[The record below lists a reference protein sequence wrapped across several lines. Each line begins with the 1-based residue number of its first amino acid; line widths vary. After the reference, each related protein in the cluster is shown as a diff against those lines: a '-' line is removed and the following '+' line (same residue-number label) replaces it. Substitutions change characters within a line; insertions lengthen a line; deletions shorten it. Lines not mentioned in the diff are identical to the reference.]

1 MELDLL
7 NFKQQ
12 CIAGTHFELNS
23 QGLYS
28 FDDINEWENE
38 AVDHFTQL
46 QKLSVFSNDLKKELP
61 TVQKPLQ
68 NDKYDIKEKERP
80 VTPINDSIEYVP
92 ENFKAFAKHI
102 RKRLLPRNFGHT

>member
-46 QKLSVFSNDLKKELP
+46 QKLSVFSNDLVSLKK
-61 TVQKPLQ
+61 
-68 NDKYDIKEKERP
+68 
-80 VTPINDSIEYVP
+80 
-92 ENFKAFAKHI
+92 
-102 RKRLLPRNFGHT
+102 LLDLLLLYE